1 MAILSRGGLTDP
13 FQGMVAGDVPQRVQ
27 TATQEA
33 ESARTGIVERE
44 KERKTIEDAF
54 LKQREE
60 AVGEIA
66 GRKGQIEKGFA
77 EQYTKLLESPEYKE
91 QQITEFIPSQS
102 NQQDMMALFGA
113 MSALAFLSGGSGRY
127 SGMAGLENLTGAM
140 EGWNKGRQDLFKQ
153 ELLQFDKN
161 LKATQEHNRSVQ
173 RRLEDAIK
181 MLTVNKDAALGELKV
196 LEAEL
201 GNSELAYNI
210 RSGRFDRADKIAR
223 DAIKA
228 SDRVI
233 EQWQKTLERREEKSA
248 DFQAR
253 AELAAIRSEM
263 QADKSSRA
271 TQQMFIAQRAVTA
284 LRGAASAAESI
295 MKLPEF
301 AQVGM
306 LPFLSNKP
314 GLMNFLET
322 SAVRKITGSEA
333 KALETLF
340 TGISRYLATIEA
352 SGTATGLVSLSAQ
365 LDKLKPTVGDTTTDV
380 ALKMAD
386 IRRISTESIQAMI
399 ASGLFPAQQATAA
412 QEQVDRM
419 ERAIPYT
426 TDDVVNAIARGR
438 RTIGTGT
445 TGVAQP
451 SAAPQEGQRSTSKS
465 GKPIVFRNGQW
476 EYE

>member
-284 LRGAASAAESI
+284 LRGAASAAE
-295 MKLPEF
+295 
-301 AQVGM
+301 
-306 LPFLSNKP
+306 
-314 GLMNFLET
+314 
-322 SAVRKITGSEA
+322 
-333 KALETLF
+333 
-340 TGISRYLATIEA
+340 
-352 SGTATGLVSLSAQ
+352 
-365 LDKLKPTVGDTTTDV
+365 
-380 ALKMAD
+380 
-386 IRRISTESIQAMI
+386 
-399 ASGLFPAQQATAA
+399 
-412 QEQVDRM
+412 
-419 ERAIPYT
+419 
-426 TDDVVNAIARGR
+426 
-438 RTIGTGT
+438 
-445 TGVAQP
+445 
-451 SAAPQEGQRSTSKS
+451 
-465 GKPIVFRNGQW
+465 
-476 EYE
+476 